1 MYQYIVYIWS
11 ILWNIDPVYAAWIF
25 GLGKYILFSQIF
37 FQKLITLCRNFTC
50 WAKGIQMWEPDI
62 VDFNEIILDF

>member
-11 ILWNIDPVYAAWIF
+11 ILWNIEPVYAAWIF

-50 WAKGIQMWEPDI
+50 WAKGIQM
-62 VDFNEIILDF
+62 